1 MASAMARL
9 LGSLQDAVTYLR
21 DPMLVRRIQEAF
33 GMKVIVEEE
42 KDEDCRAE
50 PSLARRGLSER
61 GRGRK
66 DKFENGVLKLAT
78 RAIGRQRK
86 RRPVSPPSSPEFG
99 SPERDVPEVT
109 VETCSLIDLYFKL
122 ATTMGYEPFYI
133 TFLPYLCW
141 NVDMLVARHL
151 IVLWALSMYIGQAA
165 KCLIKWRRPSAPPAV
180 RLEDNP
186 VLEQEYGFPS
196 THAIVC
202 TTVPFYLLYLLPQRY
217 EVSYTPLRHL
227 LLVCS
232 VAADIVLGDAVY
244 QCWLVADCLYQQGL
258 PGCPQRH
265 GNTPLHRYYIMHP
278 PPPYYRT
285 SLEVW

>member
-1 MASAMARL
+1 MAAASAMARL
-9 LGSLQDAVTYLR
+9 QDTVTYLR

-33 GMKVIVEEE
+33 GMRVIVEEDN
-42 KDEDCRAE
+42 DEDYRTE
-50 PSLARRGLSER
+50 PALVRRGLSEK

-66 DKFENGVLKLAT
+66 YQFENGVFKLA
-78 RAIGRQRK
+78 RGAIGRQRK

-99 SPERDVPEVT
+99 TPEREIPEVT
-109 VETCSLIDLYFKL
+109 VETCSLIDLCFKL

-151 IVLWALSMYIGQAA
+151 IVLWALSMYVGQAA

-202 TTVPFYLLYLLPQRY
+202 TTVPFYLLYMLPQRY
-217 EVSYTPLRHL
+217 EVSYAPLTG
-227 LLVCS
+227 LLVC
-232 VAADIVLGDAVY
+232 VL
-244 QCWLVADCLYQQGL
+244 L
-258 PGCPQRH
+258 
-265 GNTPLHRYYIMHP
+265 
-278 PPPYYRT
+278 
-285 SLEVW
+285 